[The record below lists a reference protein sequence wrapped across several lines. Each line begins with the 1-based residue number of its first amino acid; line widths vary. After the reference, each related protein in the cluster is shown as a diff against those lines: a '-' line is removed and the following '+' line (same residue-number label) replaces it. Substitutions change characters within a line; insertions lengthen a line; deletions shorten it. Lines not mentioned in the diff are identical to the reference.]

1 MNLRDELNAF
11 YYSNALCDLR
21 LMNDTQTSHSLSYN
35 SLLYLEIIYSMQG
48 ECTASRLAKLLNIS
62 KPAVTLKLNELI
74 EQGLV
79 NKIPDKN
86 DHRKNLLF
94 VNENAVP
101 QYRIY
106 REQDDLAIKTITE
119 RYSKQDIDKF
129 CDMLKIITNINYNNI
144 DKKD

>member
-129 CDMLKIITNINYNNI
+129 CDMLKIITDINYNNI